1 MAEKREIM
9 ARPTLPDEIKKAR
22 GTFRPGRA
30 NASANGLCE
39 GASRRLRVAE
49 TLLDADSLAIYAEAI
64 HRIEFDTPHVD
75 GRHAMPSIDCLA
87 DIEAVE
93 GGIDE
98 MLRSIGASEHVRN
111 VLSLH
116 SSDLFRL
123 ILEQQARA
131 A

>member
-1 MAEKREIM
+1 M
-9 ARPTLPDEIKKAR
+9 ARPTLPDEVKKAR

-30 NASANGLCE
+30 NAPADNACE
-39 GASRRLRVAE
+39 GASRRLRMAE
-49 TLLDADSLAIYAEAI
+49 TLLDPDSLAIYAEAI

-75 GRHAMPSIDCLA
+75 GKHGIPSLDCLS

-98 MLRSIGASEHVRN
+98 LLRAIGASEETTSILR
-111 VLSLH
+111 LR
-116 SSDLFRL
+116 SSELYRL
-123 ILEQQARA
+123 ILDAQARA